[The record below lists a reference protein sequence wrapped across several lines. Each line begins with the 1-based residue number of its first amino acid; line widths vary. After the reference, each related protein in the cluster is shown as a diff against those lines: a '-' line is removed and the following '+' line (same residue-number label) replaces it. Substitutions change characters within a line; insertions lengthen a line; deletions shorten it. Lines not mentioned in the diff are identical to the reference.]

1 MRPGKVPPELL
12 QRLVYP
18 YLGRRP
24 DVLVHASWGQ
34 DCAVLD
40 FGEWVCVV
48 TTDPI
53 TGASRHL
60 GRLAV
65 HVACNDLAATGA
77 EPVGLLLDVLL
88 REGSTEE
95 DLRELMEEAGAAA
108 AEIGIEI
115 VGGHTEV
122 TPGID
127 RTLVVMTALGKAP
140 RDGFVTTAGARPGDT
155 LVITKAAGLEGTAIL
170 ATDFASYFSERLGDD
185 LVRRAQAFLQEIS
198 VLPEGRV
205 AVRSGAVA
213 MHDATEGGIVGA
225 ALEMAHAS
233 GVGLELWA
241 DRIPVREETRR
252 ICELVG
258 IDPLGLISSGSLLIA
273 TPDPA
278 RTVGALA
285 RAGIPAEAVGRFMS
299 DGRVQIRDG
308 KRTELAPFARD
319 ELWRALELLEEVR
332 E

>member
-95 DLRELMEEAGAAA
+95 DLRELMEEAGSTA
-108 AEIGIEI
+108 AEIGVEI

-122 TPGID
+122 TPGIA

-140 RDGFVTTAGARPGDT
+140 RDGYVTTGGARPGDT
-155 LVITKAAGLEGTAIL
+155 LLVTKAAGLEGTAIL
-170 ATDFASYFSERLGDD
+170 ATDFAPYFSERLGED

-205 AVRSGAVA
+205 AVRAGAVA

-233 GVGLELWA
+233 GVGLELWV
-241 DRIPVREETRR
+241 DRVPVREETRR
-252 ICELVG
+252 ICEVVG
-258 IDPLGLISSGSLLIA
+258 IDPLGLVSSGSLLIA

-278 RTVGALA
+278 RTAGALA
-285 RAGIPAEAVGRFMS
+285 QAGIPAEAVGRFVPR
-299 DGRVQIRDG
+299 GRIQVRDG
-308 KRTELAPFARD
+308 KRTELVPFARD

>member
-18 YLGRRP
+18 YLGRHP

-53 TGASRHL
+53 TGAVRHL

-77 EPVGLLLDVLL
+77 QPVGLLLDILL
-88 REGSTEE
+88 PEGSTEE
-95 DLRELMEEAGAAA
+95 DLRQLMEEAGKTA

-127 RTLVVMTALGKAP
+127 RTLVVMTAVGKAP
-140 RDGFVTTAGARPGDT
+140 KNGYVTSSGARPGDS
-155 LVITKAAGLEGTAIL
+155 LVVTKAAGIEGTAIL
-170 ATDFASYFSERLGDD
+170 ATDFAAYFTERLGED
-185 LVRRAQAFLQEIS
+185 LVARAQAFFREIS

-205 AVRSGAVA
+205 AVRAGAVA

-225 ALEMAHAS
+225 ALEMAQAS
-233 GVGLELWA
+233 EVGIELWV

-252 ICELVG
+252 ICDLVG
-258 IDPLGLISSGSLLIA
+258 IDPLGLVSSGSLLIA
-273 TPDPA
+273 TQDPDSILQ
-278 RTVGALA
+278 ALA
-285 RAGIPAEAVGRFMS
+285 DAEIPAAVVGRFQHS
-299 DGRVQIRDG
+299 GYTQIRDG
-308 KRTELAPFARD
+308 KRQALVPFARD
-319 ELWRALELLEEVR
+319 ELWRALEILEEGKA
-332 E
+332 

>member
-1 MRPGKVPPELL
+1 MRPGKVAPELL

-53 TGASRHL
+53 TGAVRHL

-77 EPVGLLLDVLL
+77 EPVGLLLDILL

-95 DLRELMEEAGAAA
+95 DLRQLMEEAGRTA
-108 AEIGIEI
+108 AEVGVEI

-127 RTLVVMTALGKAP
+127 RTLVVMTAVGKAP
-140 RDGFVTTAGARPGDT
+140 KNGYVTASGARPGDS
-155 LVITKAAGLEGTAIL
+155 LVVTKAAGIEGTAIL
-170 ATDFASYFSERLGDD
+170 ATDFAAYFTEHLGED
-185 LVRRAQAFLQEIS
+185 LVARAQAFFREIS

-205 AVRSGAVA
+205 AVRAGAVA

-225 ALEMAHAS
+225 ALEMAQAS
-233 GVGLELWA
+233 GVGIELWV

-252 ICELVG
+252 ICDLVG
-258 IDPLGLISSGSLLIA
+258 IDPLGLVSSGSLLIA
-273 TPDPA
+273 TPDPDSVL
-278 RTVGALA
+278 RALA
-285 RAGIPAEAVGRFMS
+285 HAGIPAAVVGRFQS
-299 DGRVQIRDG
+299 AGHTQVRDG
-308 KRTELAPFARD
+308 KRQALVPFARD
-319 ELWRALELLEEVR
+319 ELWRALEILEEGKP
-332 E
+332 

>member
-18 YLGRRP
+18 YLGRRR
-24 DVLVHASWGQ
+24 DVLVHAGWGQ

-53 TGASRHL
+53 TGATRHL
-60 GRLAV
+60 GQLAV

-95 DLRELMEEAGAAA
+95 DLRQLMEEAGKAV
-108 AEIGIEI
+108 AEIGVEI

-127 RTLVVMTALGKAP
+127 RTLVVMTGIGKAP
-140 RDGFVTTAGARPGDT
+140 RNGYVTTSGARPGDT
-155 LVITKAAGLEGTAIL
+155 LLITKAAGLEGTAIL
-170 ATDFASYFSERLGDD
+170 ATDFATYFARHLGQD
-185 LVRRAQAFLQEIS
+185 LVHRAQAFLEEIS

-205 AVRSGAVA
+205 AVRAGAVA

-233 GVGLELWA
+233 GVGLELWV

-252 ICELVG
+252 ICDLLG
-258 IDPLGLISSGSLLIA
+258 IDPLGLVSSGSLLIA
-273 TPDPA
+273 TQDPD
-278 RTVGALA
+278 RTLEALA
-285 RAGIPAEAVGRFMS
+285 QAGIPAAAVGLFRS
-299 DGRVQIRDG
+299 GGLTQVRDG
-308 KRTELAPFARD
+308 KRQELVPFARD
-319 ELWRALELLEEVR
+319 ELWRALEILEEVKT
-332 E
+332 